1 MYTCNIYVSK
11 HAHVYLRRRQFMVES
26 SMVDGAIHAPL
37 RFRSSSTVSLKA
49 QLPIYWV
56 PVLKSLYNFI
66 LSGTKGPTIWVPG
79 LVGYYWRGIGYV
91 RWCKISC
98 IRSILVSE

>member
-1 MYTCNIYVSK
+1 MYYRATWTLWVWFWGCRVRAWRFGETWPEDSV
-11 HAHVYLRRRQFMVES
+11 HVEPQCPEEAQSANV
-26 SMVDGAIHAPL
+26 A
-37 RFRSSSTVSLKA
+37 LKA

-79 LVGYYWRGIGYV
+79 LLGWG
-91 RWCKISC
+91 
-98 IRSILVSE
+98 